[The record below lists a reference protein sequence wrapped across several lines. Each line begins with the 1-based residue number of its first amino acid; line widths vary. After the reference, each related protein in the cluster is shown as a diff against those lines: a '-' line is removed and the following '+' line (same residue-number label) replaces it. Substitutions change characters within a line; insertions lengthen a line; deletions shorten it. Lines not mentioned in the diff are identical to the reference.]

1 VFADLPL
8 AINLCGTIMPPK
20 RSKSQSKSKGTGDGA
35 RAAKKNSTAKP
46 PAEDGAA
53 AGSASPVAAPV
64 AVDAKDIWMA
74 TDALQKTKAMR
85 NYFQLERDR
94 IIAFWNISKKEL
106 EEVKEGLREKEQEKQ
121 EHIERHAVE
130 KEVFKQKI
138 RHLLYENQ
146 LELSS
151 MKEEAQRA
159 LVSREEAYRAAENAI
174 ARDLRDTKLAG
185 REVEVRHLEQQRAL
199 VMQQDKDIAE
209 QQAQFEREVKEMHL
223 KYEQL
228 LKSTREEMDEA
239 RKEEIDRIEER
250 KEQHIAEL
258 KETHERTFKEMKDYF
273 SEITS
278 NNLETIRTLK
288 DEVYARKRTETHNE
302 KAMYEVAQRN
312 KKLTEPLA
320 NLQQQKKNLEMEL
333 ENYVA
338 DREALA
344 EVKRQVKD
352 TNQKY
357 QTLSWEHEVLTQRYA
372 KLVEDRDI
380 ILKKYNAML
389 QDIQR
394 KSAFRRVLI
403 QKKLELVQTELDGR
417 DAKLTELLKRAN
429 VNPDDM
435 KELEQKV
442 HDLMSEKDKTID
454 DLQQLLLRL
463 TTQCERVAST
473 YESYMKGNN
482 VSNWAETANGATS
495 GAGTS

>member
-1 VFADLPL
+1 
-8 AINLCGTIMPPK
+8 MPPK
-20 RSKSQSKSKGTGDGA
+20 QAKSQPKSKAAGGDA
-35 RAAKKNSTAKP
+35 RAKPTGKKASGNGATS
-46 PAEDGAA
+46 AA
-53 AGSASPVAAPV
+53 ALSATAPA
-64 AVDAKDIWMA
+64 AVDGKDIWMA

-94 IIAFWNISKKEL
+94 IISFWNVSKKEL
-106 EEVKEGLREKEQEKQ
+106 EEMKEAVREKEQEKQ

-146 LELSS
+146 LELSN

-159 LVSREEAYRAAENAI
+159 LTNKEEEYRAAESSI
-174 ARDLRDTKLAG
+174 ARDLRDTKLAD
-185 REVEVRHLEQQRAL
+185 RELEVRHLEQQRAL
-199 VMQQDKDIAE
+199 LTQHDKDIAE
-209 QQAQFEREVKEMHL
+209 QQSQFEREIKEMHL

-228 LKSTREEMDEA
+228 LKSSREEMDET
-239 RKEEIDRIEER
+239 RKEEIGRIEEC

-258 KETHERTFKEMKDYF
+258 RETHERTFKEIKDYF

-302 KAMYEVAQRN
+302 KVMYEVAQRN

-320 NLQQQKKNLEMEL
+320 NLQQQKKNLEIEL
-333 ENYVA
+333 ENYLT

-344 EVKRQVKD
+344 DVKRRVKD
-352 TNQKY
+352 TDQEY

-429 VNPDDM
+429 INPDDM

-473 YESYMKGNN
+473 YESYMKGRN
-482 VSNWAETANGATS
+482 VANLPGTASSMPTAS
-495 GAGTS
+495 GTA

>member
-1 VFADLPL
+1 
-8 AINLCGTIMPPK
+8 MPPK
-20 RSKSQSKSKGTGDGA
+20 RSKSQSKAKTASSN
-35 RAAKKNSTAKP
+35 AAAGKKNSTAKQAP
-46 PAEDGAA
+46 EDGTTAA
-53 AGSASPVAAPV
+53 NAPPEAAPA

-106 EEVKEGLREKEQEKQ
+106 EEVRENLREKEQEKQ

-146 LELSS
+146 LELSN

-159 LVSREEAYRAAENAI
+159 LVNKEEKYRAAESAI
-174 ARDLRDTKLAG
+174 SRDLRDTKLAD
-185 REVEVRHLEQQRAL
+185 RELEVRHLEQQRTL
-199 VMQQDKDIAE
+199 LTQQDKDIAE
-209 QQAQFEREVKEMHL
+209 QQSQFEREVKEMHL

-228 LKSTREEMDEA
+228 LKNAREEMDEA

-258 KETHERTFKEMKDYF
+258 KETHERTFKEIKDYF

-320 NLQQQKKNLEMEL
+320 NLQQQKKNLEIEL
-333 ENYVA
+333 ENYLA
-338 DREALA
+338 DREALTD
-344 EVKRQVKD
+344 VKRRVKD
-352 TNQKY
+352 TDQEY
-357 QTLSWEHEVLTQRYA
+357 QTISWEHEVLTQRYA

-380 ILKKYNAML
+380 ILKRYNAML

-463 TTQCERVAST
+463 TTQCERVTTT
-473 YESYMKGNN
+473 YESYMKGNS
-482 VSNWAETANGATS
+482 VA
-495 GAGTS
+495 AGSV

>member
-1 VFADLPL
+1 
-8 AINLCGTIMPPK
+8 MPPK
-20 RSKSQSKSKGTGDGA
+20 QAKAQAKTKAAGGDAKAGKKNA
-35 RAAKKNSTAKP
+35 TAKKSAANGTAAGVTAP
-46 PAEDGAA
+46 PA
-53 AGSASPVAAPV
+53 AAP
-64 AVDAKDIWMA
+64 AVVDGKEIWMA

-94 IIAFWNISKKEL
+94 IIAFWNISKKDL
-106 EEVKEGLREKEQEKQ
+106 EEVKEALREKEQEKQ
-121 EHIERHAVE
+121 EHTERHAVE

-151 MKEEAQRA
+151 MKEEAHRA
-159 LVSREEAYRAAENAI
+159 LVNKVEEYRAAESSI
-174 ARDLRDTKLAG
+174 SRDLRDAKLAD
-185 REVEVRHLEQQRAL
+185 RELEVRHLEQQRAL
-199 VMQQDKDIAE
+199 STQQDKEIAE
-209 QQAQFEREVKEMHL
+209 QQAQFEREMKEMHL

-228 LKSTREEMDEA
+228 LKSAREEMDEA
-239 RKEEIDRIEER
+239 RKEEIGRIEER

-258 KETHERTFKEMKDYF
+258 KETHERTFKEIKDYF

-320 NLQQQKKNLEMEL
+320 NLQQQKKNLEIEL
-333 ENYVA
+333 ENYLA
-338 DREALA
+338 DKEALA
-344 EVKRQVKD
+344 EVKRRVKNTD
-352 TNQKY
+352 QEYK
-357 QTLSWEHEVLTQRYA
+357 TLSWEHEVLTQRYA

-429 VNPDDM
+429 INPDDM

-442 HDLMSEKDKTID
+442 HDLISEKDKTID
-454 DLQQLLLRL
+454 DLQLLLLRL
-463 TTQCERVAST
+463 TTQCERVTSI
-473 YESYMKGNN
+473 YESYMKG
-482 VSNWAETANGATS
+482 SNIRDRSETANATTVAS
-495 GAGTS
+495 GAM

>member
-1 VFADLPL
+1 
-8 AINLCGTIMPPK
+8 MPPK
-20 RSKSQSKSKGTGDGA
+20 RTKSQSTSKTKTAGGDA
-35 RAAKKNSTAKP
+35 KATKKNSTAKQPAKEGSAAASNAP
-46 PAEDGAA
+46 PA
-53 AGSASPVAAPV
+53 AAPPP
-64 AVDAKDIWMA
+64 VDGKDIWMA

-94 IIAFWNISKKEL
+94 IVAFWNISKKEL
-106 EEVKEGLREKEQEKQ
+106 EEVKEALREKEQEKQ
-121 EHIERHAVE
+121 EDAERHAVE

-159 LVSREEAYRAAENAI
+159 LMSREEAYRAAESSI
-174 ARDLRDTKLAG
+174 ARDVRDTKLAD
-185 REVEVRHLEQQRAL
+185 RELEVRHMEQQRAL
-199 VMQQDKDIAE
+199 LTQQDKDIAE
-209 QQAQFEREVKEMHL
+209 QQSQFEREVKEMHL

-228 LKSTREEMDEA
+228 LKAAREEMDEA
-239 RKEEIDRIEER
+239 RKEEIGRIEER

-258 KETHERTFKEMKDYF
+258 KETHERTFKEIKDYF

-320 NLQQQKKNLEMEL
+320 NLQQQKKNLEIEL
-333 ENYVA
+333 ENYLA
-338 DREALA
+338 DKEALS
-344 EVKRQVKD
+344 EVKRRVKD
-352 TNQKY
+352 VDQEH
-357 QTLSWEHEVLTQRYA
+357 QTLSWEYEVLTQRYA

-417 DAKLTELLKRAN
+417 DAKLMELLKRAN

-435 KELEQKV
+435 KELQQKV

-473 YESYMKGNN
+473 YESYMKDNN
-482 VSNWAETANGATS
+482 TSNRAETTAS
-495 GAGTS
+495 GTTTAMASAVGVS